1 MEGGLINPLAL
12 IRTGAAKGVTS
23 GPPLETLVEL
33 LNNNS
38 GIGSA
43 TDLLLQL
50 RELSHLMGGPPPPP
64 GEKNVAEILIEL
76 MNAANISDSAILLQ
90 ALRSNPALL
99 KEALPIIKS
108 NIYDDLKVLFS
119 DQLPKYTLLIA
130 ALEMTSRGLGI
141 VEFQKK
147 LLTQYLPLNPEV
159 RVRMR

>member
-1 MEGGLINPLAL
+1 MRDGKALTPIGPL
-12 IRTGAAKGVTS
+12 
-23 GPPLETLVEL
+23 PETIVEL

-50 RELSHLMGGPPPPP
+50 RELSNLMGGPPPP

-90 ALRSNPALL
+90 ALRSNPTLL

-130 ALEMTSRGLGI
+130 ALERTSRGLGI

-147 LLTQYLPLNPEV
+147 SLTQYLPLNPEV
-159 RVRMR
+159 